1 MLWFRR
7 SAAVAVLLVVSIAV
21 VVFVLENQG
30 VVQLAFLGVQ
40 FPQWPLAV
48 YIIIAFILG
57 GLLGLAAQLPFLTI
71 SRVRASSLRA
81 ELVQARKEVDTLR
94 AEPSKVS

>member
-1 MLWFRR
+1 MVQAICRCSGSTGGIYRSRGFRAGKPR
-7 SAAVAVLLVVSIAV
+7 SGPVGLP
-21 VVFVLENQG
+21 
-30 VVQLAFLGVQ
+30 GVQ

>member
-1 MLWFRR
+1 MVQAICRCSGFASGIYRGRDFRAGKPR
-7 SAAVAVLLVVSIAV
+7 GGPVGLPRNPVSSMA
-21 VVFVLENQG
+21 
-30 VVQLAFLGVQ
+30 
-40 FPQWPLAV
+40 LAV

-57 GLLGLAAQLPFLTI
+57 GALGLAVQLPFLAM